1 MKTKILLVVSILF
14 AIISCKESG
23 PHPSDMVGIYDV
35 KAKLKEGTID
45 KKSVTEEIKSAMEK
59 AGDDLKKAKNDIEKD
74 LDLSSIDT
82 STIEGKLEY
91 AAKNFGKSM
100 TEAGLELGDLTEEL
114 GAALGGMAESG
125 IDFSE
130 NMLKMVNL
138 QVELQADGDIKA
150 KNSIFNMGL
159 SNARW
164 KIKGDEFILI
174 KNDSQQPE
182 SMKILKRDDSG
193 FSLEKDNLILQ
204 FVKKK

>member
-1 MKTKILLVVSILF
+1 MKARILLFVSILLVIF
-14 AIISCKESG
+14 SCKDSG

-35 KAKLKEGTID
+35 KARLKEGTID
-45 KKSVTEEIKSAMEK
+45 KKSVKEEIKSAMEK
-59 AGDDLKKAKNDIEKD
+59 AGADLKTAKDDIKNDF
-74 LDLSSIDT
+74 DLSSIDT

-91 AAKNFGKSM
+91 AAKNFGKLM
-100 TEAGLELGDLTEEL
+100 TETGLELGDITEEL
-114 GAALGGMAESG
+114 GAALGGIAESG

-130 NMLKMVNL
+130 TMLKMVHL

-159 SNARW
+159 SDARW
-164 KIKGDEFILI
+164 EIKGKDFVVI
-174 KNDSQQPE
+174 KHDSQQTE

-193 FSLEKDNLILQ
+193 FSLEKDNLILE